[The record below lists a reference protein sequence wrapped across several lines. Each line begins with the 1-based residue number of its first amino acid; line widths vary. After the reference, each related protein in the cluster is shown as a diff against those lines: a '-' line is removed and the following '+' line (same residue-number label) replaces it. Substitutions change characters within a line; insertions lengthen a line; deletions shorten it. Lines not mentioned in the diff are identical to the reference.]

1 MVFTII
7 PTKAVGK
14 IPFGLPREEVKN
26 ILSGFSGSFKKSKF
40 SKNTTDDFGYCHVY
54 YDDKDRCT
62 AIEFFE
68 KCELIYDGVNLFEQ
82 NATTLKKLFS
92 DIKEEYGS
100 YISVKYSIGIVM
112 DNNTVESILIGK
124 ENYYCL

>member
-1 MVFTII
+1 MVFKII
-7 PTKAVGK
+7 PNKAVGK
-14 IPFGLPREEVKN
+14 ITFGLSREEVKN
-26 ILSGFSGSFKKSKF
+26 LLSGFRGAFKKGKF

-54 YDDKDRCT
+54 YDESDRCV

-68 KCELIYDGVNLFEQ
+68 KCDLIYNDINLYDLNASTLQ
-82 NATTLKKLFS
+82 NLFS

-100 YISVKYSIGIVM
+100 FISEKYSIGIVM

-124 ENYYCL
+124 ENYYSL